1 MRGWRTKFVFLLI
14 VYFAGFAT
22 AIYTLAPVPENKANA
37 SANSSF
43 WRSNT
48 AGETGE
54 KNSVFS
60 ALKSDEFA
68 TSVNTG
74 IHKCIEFVKDAAWR
88 TAKLIKQKIDQ
99 RQLRTNS

>member
-1 MRGWRTKFVFLLI
+1 MRGWRIKFVFLLI

-37 SANSSF
+37 SANSFFS
-43 WRSNT
+43 SKT
-48 AGETGE
+48 AEE
-54 KNSVFS
+54 KSSVFS

-68 TSVNTG
+68 KSVNTG
-74 IHKCIEFVKDAAWR
+74 IHKCIDFGKDAAWR

-99 RQLRTNS
+99 RQNRTDS